1 MALVLHYHP
10 LSSYCHKVLIALYEM
25 GLAFEPRLLNLGDPQ
40 ARAEHLARWPTGK
53 MPLLDDGGRIV
64 PETSVIIEHLQ
75 QRNPEAMPLLPADP
89 QACLDAR
96 LWDRLCDLYVMTPMQ
111 SLVAQRLRGQAEPDA
126 RVVGEARATLTMAYG
141 LIDQQVKQGAWLA
154 GPAFSLADCAAAPAL
169 FYARTIVPFD
179 AGQPAL
185 AAYVERLLARPSV
198 ARVVDEAKP
207 FFQYYP
213 YKEALEPRFTT

>member
-1 MALVLHYHP
+1 MALILHYHP

-75 QRNPEAMPLLPADP
+75 QRNLEAVPLLPADP
-89 QACLDAR
+89 QACLEVR

-111 SLVAQRLRGQAEPDA
+111 TLVAQRLRRQAEPDA
-126 RVVGEARATLTMAYG
+126 RTVDEARATLSMAYG
-141 LIDQQVKQGAWLA
+141 LIEHQVKASAWLA

-179 AGQPAL
+179 AGLPAL
-185 AAYVERLLARPSV
+185 AAYFERLLTRPSV
-198 ARVVDEAKP
+198 ARVVDEARP

-213 YKEALEPRFTT
+213 YKEALESRFTD